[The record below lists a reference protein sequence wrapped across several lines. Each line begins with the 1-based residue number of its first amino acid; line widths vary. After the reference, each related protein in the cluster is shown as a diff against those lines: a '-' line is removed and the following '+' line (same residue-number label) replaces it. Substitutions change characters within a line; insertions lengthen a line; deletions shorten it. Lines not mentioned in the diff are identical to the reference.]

1 MPAPLPSRLATVLLA
16 EGYMDVIALVR
27 AGFTHAVAP
36 LGTALTD
43 DQLQLLWRTAP
54 EPILAFDGDTA
65 GLKAAHRAAHLAL
78 PHLKAG
84 YSLRFAFLP
93 AGEDPDT
100 LIKNPAPWPWARSSM
115 RRCLCRKSCG
125 APKPKGMIFPRRN
138 AARSG
143 SILA

>member
-1 MPAPLPSRLATVLLA
+1 MPAETPLCSKGRLRYNFAMARPAALKSGTIILS

-27 AGFTHAVAP
+27 AGFDYAVAP
-36 LGTALTD
+36 LGTALTE
-43 DQLQLLWRTAP
+43 DQLHLLWRTAP

-93 AGEDPDT
+93 NGADPDSY
-100 LIKNPAPWPWARSSM
+100 I
-115 RRCLCRKSCG
+115 
-125 APKPKGMIFPRRN
+125 
-138 AARSG
+138 AAQAAAAMTVLLES
-143 SILA
+143 